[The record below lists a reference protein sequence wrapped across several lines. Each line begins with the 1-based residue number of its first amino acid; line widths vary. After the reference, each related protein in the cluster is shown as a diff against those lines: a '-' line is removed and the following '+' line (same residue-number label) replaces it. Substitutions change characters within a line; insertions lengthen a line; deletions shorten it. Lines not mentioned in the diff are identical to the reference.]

1 MSNSLWHIRATP
13 LPARADRVVVG
24 AGIAGISASMAFE
37 SLGLDALVID
47 GRYPGWGAS
56 GRNAGF
62 LMRGAADN
70 YAAAVD
76 DLGREDAKALWT
88 LTENNLTRLRSLG
101 IDRLPHYRP
110 QRSCL
115 VAFDAEE
122 AAQLE
127 RSARLMAEDAF
138 DVETRRGQG
147 EHADALWRYQ
157 PPRIGLVNPH
167 DAVCDPVELLAW
179 LCSMLKRMPIAET
192 TLQRIEQ
199 TGSGFAVVT
208 SRGTVMAEQVLIC
221 TNAYTPS
228 LLPEYARLIQPNR
241 GQMLSLDA
249 SGLPA
254 HERLEFA
261 YYANHGS
268 EYFRQLDDSTV
279 IVGGWR
285 RHFERDERTL
295 ENQPTVGVQQ
305 SLESFAERVLGRR
318 LPVRHRWA
326 GTMGFTPDHLPI
338 AGPLDASDATSPWI
352 CAGFTGHG
360 MSMAHELATQTALA
374 MSGRSEL
381 PDLFSASR
389 FADADAGRIA
399 L

>member
-1 MSNSLWHIRATP
+1 
-13 LPARADRVVVG
+13 
-24 AGIAGISASMAFE
+24 
-37 SLGLDALVID
+37 
-47 GRYPGWGAS
+47 
-56 GRNAGF
+56 
-62 LMRGAADN
+62 
-70 YAAAVD
+70 
-76 DLGREDAKALWT
+76 
-88 LTENNLTRLRSLG
+88 
-101 IDRLPHYRP
+101 
-110 QRSCL
+110 
-115 VAFDAEE
+115 
-122 AAQLE
+122 
-127 RSARLMAEDAF
+127 MAEDGF
-138 DVETRRGQG
+138 EVETRQGQ
-147 EHADALWRYQ
+147 ASTPTLLWRYE

-199 TGSGFAVVT
+199 TDAGFAVVT

-221 TNAYTPS
+221 TATAS
-228 LLPEYARLIQPNR
+228 LLPDYARLIQPNR

-268 EYFRQLDDSTV
+268 EYFRQRRLDRH
-279 IVGGWR
+279 R
-285 RHFERDERTL
+285 RRVAQAPRTGRADTRERADGRRAAG
-295 ENQPTVGVQQ
+295 PGVLRRAGLWAATTG
-305 SLESFAERVLGRR
+305 SPPLGRDDG
-318 LPVRHRWA
+318 LH
-326 GTMGFTPDHLPI
+326 PDHLPI
-338 AGPLDASDATSPWI
+338 AGPLDASDATSLWI

-381 PDLFSASR
+381 PDLFSAMR

-399 L
+399 R